1 MRSSRVST
9 MRVQQ
14 VTVTKDGQNN
24 ITVAGAPLTIDFD
37 RVFLRPAVPPLE
49 RNITVTQQ
57 QLESI
62 ASVTWQE
69 AGL

>member
-37 RVFLRPAVPPLE
+37 RVFLWPAVPPLE

-57 QLESI
+57 QLEFI
-62 ASVTWQE
+62 ASVTWQD